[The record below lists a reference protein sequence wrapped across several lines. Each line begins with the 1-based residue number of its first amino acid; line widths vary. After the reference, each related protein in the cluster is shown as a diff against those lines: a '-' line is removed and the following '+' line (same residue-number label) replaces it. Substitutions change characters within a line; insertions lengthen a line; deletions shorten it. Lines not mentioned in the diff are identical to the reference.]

1 MLTVVLFTLSLN
13 QHSLNF
19 EIVRQM
25 TLHRLNL
32 LLIDRE
38 LSMDNL
44 LQHVAGLELAAL
56 LVPLRS

>member
-1 MLTVVLFTLSLN
+1 MLTVVLFALSLD

-25 TLHRLNL
+25 TLHCLNL